1 MVFKEV
7 FLPHISLEAVMLR
20 NVFKRINRLLSFNVF
35 ENQSFMNA
43 SDVDMD
49 PNIFFI
55 HRLLE
60 HHILIKVAFYYI

>member
-1 MVFKEV
+1 MCGKNTS
-7 FLPHISLEAVMLR
+7 LNTISLEVVMLT
-20 NVFKRINRLLSFNVF
+20 NVFKRINRLPSLNVF

-49 PNIFFI
+49 PNIFFM

-60 HHILIKVAFYYI
+60 HHVLTKVAFYYI

>member
-1 MVFKEV
+1 MQKKKK
-7 FLPHISLEAVMLR
+7 LCGKNTSLNTISLKAVMLR

-49 PNIFFI
+49 PNIFFM
-55 HRLLE
+55 HRDC
-60 HHILIKVAFYYI
+60 F